1 MENIAADIV
10 LDTLNAPAIADPQRA
25 AREALAAVLRGR
37 VKSGGRVAITGGS
50 RGIANG
56 VALLRGLVEA
66 VRDVGAQ
73 PFLIPAMGSHGGGTA
88 DGQRMM
94 LASLGV
100 TEETVGAPILS
111 AMDVVDVG
119 TTTSGVPVYCDANAA
134 HADAIVVANR
144 VKPHTHFSGTIES
157 GMLKMTAIGLGKAK
171 GAAVYHA
178 AFVVHGTEKIIR
190 EVAAV
195 MFAKLPIV
203 AGVGFID
210 DSRGNTNTVEAFGVE
225 NIVANE
231 ERLLVKAREFLAV
244 LPFDELDLLVIDE
257 LGKELSGTGMDT
269 NVTARSIDG
278 RTQKIAHPMVREIFV
293 RDLTA
298 ATHGNANGVGIAD
311 FCLRRLADKIDWPA
325 TNLNAMTS
333 ASPAGARLPVVCASD
348 REALGYALT
357 TAGVEHLADAR
368 VVRIKNTLH
377 IDAMV
382 VSAAALATMRNAA
395 GRYRIAGSSDALTFP
410 AGDDFAAFPSAGP
423 VPV

>member
-1 MENIAADIV
+1 MDSLAAEIV
-10 LDTLNAPAIADPQRA
+10 LDTQRAPAVIDPERA
-25 AREALAAVLRGR
+25 AHDALAAVLPGR
-37 VKSGGRVAITGGS
+37 VARGARVAITGGS

-56 VALLRGLVEA
+56 VALLRGLVAA
-66 VRDVGAQ
+66 VHDAGAQ
-73 PFLIPAMGSHGGGTA
+73 PFLVPAMGSHGGGTG

-94 LASLGV
+94 LASLGI
-100 TEETVGAPILS
+100 TEKSVGAPIQS

-119 TTTSGVPVYCDANAA
+119 TTESGVPVYCDANAA
-134 HADAIVVANR
+134 RADAIIVANR

-171 GAAVYHA
+171 GASVYHA
-178 AFVVHGTEKIIR
+178 AFVRLGTEQIIR

-195 MFAKLPIV
+195 QFAHMPII

-210 DSRGNTNTVEAFGVE
+210 DSRGNTHTVEAFGVE
-225 NIVANE
+225 DIVANE
-231 ERLLVKAREFLAV
+231 ERLLVIAREFLAV
-244 LPFDELDLLVIDE
+244 LPFDELDLLVVDE
-257 LGKELSGTGMDT
+257 MGKELSGTGLDT

-278 RTQKIAHPMVREIFV
+278 RTQKLAHPLIREIFV
-293 RDLTA
+293 RDLTE

-348 REALGYALT
+348 RQAVDYALT
-357 TAGVEHLADAR
+357 TAGVERLADAR

-382 VSAAALATMRNAA
+382 VSSAALATMRNTA
-395 GRYRIAGSSDALTFP
+395 GRYSVAGSSDALTFA
-410 AGDDFAAFPSAGP
+410 AGDDFAAFPTTH
-423 VPV
+423 